1 VLELLAATP
10 PPVSQEQFARLASVV
25 AVCWWTICFA
35 LIFFMQAGFQL
46 LEGGSIRAKNVA
58 HVGAKVMTHM
68 GIAIVTF
75 YAVGFAIKN
84 FGWPWCYLLH
94 QSGTGSV
101 LADVKDTAITGY
113 SGWRA
118 GGGGVL
124 PWSFAATPDTY
135 GFSFF
140 GSLVFCITSTAIPG
154 TVFSERFKYRA
165 YVLFAII
172 YTVVIYPVFG
182 WLVWGGLAG
191 SPLLDP
197 HAGLL
202 TTLDRWFTPALDS
215 ALGKQLLDY
224 GMVADGTGTHFY
236 APYTDYAGSTGVHVL
251 GGVLG
256 AVGAWYVGPRRG
268 KFDKQ
273 GRPVAIP
280 AHDVPMA
287 VFGALLLAF
296 CWFGFNGG
304 SVVANYF
311 GNKALGEGAGARSLY
326 VADYLFSDIWWVT
339 VVTAMSAAGGVLG
352 SLVVGKH
359 VFGKPDPLVIANGL
373 LGALV
378 AVCAGVGFMPPW
390 AGFFVGLLAGAQFPY
405 TLRFVEHRL
414 KLDDAIGTIACHA
427 MSGTVGGLFAGVYG
441 QLFWWGL
448 LPTSWVHPGGSMA
461 SGTFIPTLAVQV
473 VGVVFL
479 FAWALPVGWL
489 TFKVIDKLV
498 GCRVSAEDEYTGLD
512 LAEHGIE
519 AYPKAPT
526 EL

>member
-1 VLELLAATP
+1 MPPSSFAT
-10 PPVSQEQFARLASVV
+10 QEQLAHLASVV

-35 LIFFMQAGFQL
+35 MIFFMQAGFQL

-58 HVGAKVMTHM
+58 HVGAKVMVHM
-68 GIAIVTF
+68 AIAIACF
-75 YAVGFAIKN
+75 YAVGFAIKG
-84 FGWPWCYLLH
+84 FAWPLCYVLH
-94 QSGTGSV
+94 SDGKL
-101 LADVKDTAITGY
+101 LADVVDPITGY

-118 GGGGVL
+118 AAGGAL
-124 PWSFAATPDTY
+124 PWSFAATPDGY
-135 GFSFF
+135 GWSFF

-154 TVFSERFKYRA
+154 TVFSERFTLRG
-165 YVLFAII
+165 YVIFSICYSLI
-172 YTVVIYPVFG
+172 IYPVFG

-197 HAGLL
+197 HSGLL
-202 TTLDRWFTPALDS
+202 GALDRWFTPPLASD
-215 ALGKQLLDY
+215 LGKQLVNY
-224 GMVADGTGTHFY
+224 GMVADASGAHFY

-251 GGVLG
+251 GGVVG

-268 KFDKQ
+268 KYDKH
-273 GRPVAIP
+273 GKPVAIP

-311 GNKALGEGAGARSLY
+311 AHPTHGAGAGARGLFLADFLY
-326 VADYLFSDIWWVT
+326 SDIWWVT
-339 VVTAMSAAGGVLG
+339 TVTAMSAAGGVLG
-352 SLVVGKH
+352 SYVVGKRI
-359 VFGKPDPLVIANGL
+359 FGKPDPLVLANGL

-390 AGFFVGLLAGAQFPY
+390 AGFFVGLAAGAQFPF

-427 MSGTVGGLFAGVYG
+427 ASGTLGGILAGVWG
-441 QLFWWGL
+441 QLFWWGVIPL
-448 LPTSWVHPGGSMA
+448 SWVHPGAGLA
-461 SGTFIPTLAVQV
+461 SGTTIPTLAIQL
-473 VGVVFL
+473 VGLVAL
-479 FAWALPVGWL
+479 LLWAVPTALL
-489 TFKVIDKLV
+489 TFKLIDKSV
-498 GCRVSAEDEYTGLD
+498 GARVSPEDEAQGLD

-519 AYPKAPT
+519 AYPRGPG
-526 EL
+526 EG